1 MICYCE
7 VWQPRNQWSW
17 SSCSEEKSL
26 MVRFPDPKQYLL
38 LQQLEE
44 WNIIV
49 SCDQLGDT
57 LAAAPTCNQCASS
70 CQLHFHFFFFFIFL
84 WALIIEVYLLAN
96 VFFKDDKVRFTTQAI
111 QIDLVP
117 SRLRQL
123 TGVTTGFAVPRV
135 TRVTGASKRT
145 FCIRA
150 SSWRMAIMGTC
161 CAFVYV
167 RKNKYNDN
175 YTFIKP
181 GETPYSH
188 SCSWPFIVIQKAKY

>member
-1 MICYCE
+1 MAFRVLQNCWFWRHYDMLLWGMAALESI
-7 VWQPRNQWSW
+7 V
-17 SSCSEEKSL
+17 SCSEEKSL

-38 LQQLEE
+38 LKQLEE

-70 CQLHFHFFFFFIFL
+70 SQLHFHFFFILL
-84 WALIIEVYLLAN
+84 WALNIEVYLLAK
-96 VFFKDDKVRFTTQAI
+96 VFLKEDKVRFTTEAI

-123 TGVTTGFAVPRV
+123 TAATGFTVARV
-135 TRVTGASKRT
+135 TRVTGTSKRT
-145 FCIRA
+145 FGIRA
-150 SSWRMAIMGTC
+150 GSWRMAIMGTC

-167 RKNKYNDN
+167 WKN
-175 YTFIKP
+175 T
-181 GETPYSH
+181 
-188 SCSWPFIVIQKAKY
+188 

>member
-1 MICYCE
+1 MAFRVLQYCWFWRHHDMLLWGM
-7 VWQPRNQWSW
+7 VAVNQWSW
-17 SSCSEEKSL
+17 SSCSEEKSP

-38 LQQLEE
+38 LKQLEE

-57 LAAAPTCNQCASS
+57 LPAAPTNQCASS
-70 CQLHFHFFFFFIFL
+70 SQLHFHFFFSILL

-96 VFFKDDKVRFTTQAI
+96 VFFKEDKVRFTTQAI

-167 RKNKYNDN
+167 WKNK
-175 YTFIKP
+175 
-181 GETPYSH
+181 
-188 SCSWPFIVIQKAKY
+188 